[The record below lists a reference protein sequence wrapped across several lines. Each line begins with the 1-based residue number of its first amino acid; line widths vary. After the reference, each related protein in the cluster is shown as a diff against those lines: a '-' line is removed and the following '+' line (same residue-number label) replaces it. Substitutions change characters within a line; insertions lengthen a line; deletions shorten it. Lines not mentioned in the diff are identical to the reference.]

1 MVSLPETLPE
11 RSWRLVPLGLL
22 AGPRPRGRNG
32 SLAVAE
38 LGHVEG
44 LVAGTNA
51 TALLYEVLEGR
62 GACLSYNPGNF
73 PHHNVDTVESP
84 SLARPN
90 LSLDFLQ
97 VGRRLPLAIARQDDV
112 VHGAGRVLNERIL
125 NGHVLDGRVLDFPGL
140 LWGQRAL
147 VLRVHNLAGPAWN
160 SFVPAS
166 YLDFGVQGNQSL
178 RRHVNLCTLHWREMD
193 TYILDIN
200 PQPKATVSARDGR
213 LTNSDRLH

>member
-11 RSWRLVPLGLL
+11 RSWRSGPLGLL

-38 LGHVEG
+38 LGHAEG

-73 PHHNVDTVESP
+73 THHNVDAVETP
-84 SLARPN
+84 SLTRLN
-90 LSLDFLQ
+90 LSLDLLQ
-97 VGRRLPLAIARQDDV
+97 VERRLPLAIARQDDV

-125 NGHVLDGRVLDFPGL
+125 NERILNGHVLDGRVLDFPRL
-140 LWGQRAL
+140 L
-147 VLRVHNLAGPAWN
+147 
-160 SFVPAS
+160 
-166 YLDFGVQGNQSL
+166 
-178 RRHVNLCTLHWREMD
+178 
-193 TYILDIN
+193 
-200 PQPKATVSARDGR
+200 
-213 LTNSDRLH
+213 